1 MAIFVI
7 FRVSNVAAME
17 VAMAR
22 AFPGNHL
29 RVDSAEWVVSAVGTP
44 KDVSDKLGVTPGTE
58 TGTAMIFSMGSYYG
72 RATTEIWDWIKA
84 KAETPSVT

>member
-7 FRVSNVAAME
+7 FRVSSPPLMEAAMQ
-17 VAMAR
+17 R

-29 RVDSAEWVVSAVGTP
+29 KSDTAEWIVSAIGTP
-44 KDVSDKLGVTPGTE
+44 KDVSDKLGVTPGAD

-84 KAETPSVT
+84 KAEAPSAS